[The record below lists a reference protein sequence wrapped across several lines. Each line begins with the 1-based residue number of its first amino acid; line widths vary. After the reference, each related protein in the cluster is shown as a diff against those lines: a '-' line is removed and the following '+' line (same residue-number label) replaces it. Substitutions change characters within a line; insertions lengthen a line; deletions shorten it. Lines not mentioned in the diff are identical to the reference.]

1 LIDFL
6 ERSVPDAAKHA
17 QANADALT
25 KLESVFLRIRCQPW
39 RRNRCGNQCGPRTG
53 VLSSHRL

>member
-6 ERSVPDAAKHA
+6 ERSVPDAAKNG

-25 KLESVFLRIRCQPW
+25 NSRQFFADSCQSW

-53 VLSSHRL
+53 VLSSQRL

>member
-1 LIDFL
+1 MPLLTNSRQFF
-6 ERSVPDAAKHA
+6 
-17 QANADALT
+17 ADT
-25 KLESVFLRIRCQPW
+25 CQHW

>member
-6 ERSVPDAAKHA
+6 ERSVPDAAKLA
-17 QANADALT
+17 ERTRKALT
-25 KLESVFLRIRCQPW
+25 NSRLFLADTCQQW
-39 RRNRCGNQCGPRTG
+39 QWNRCGNQCGPRTG

>member
-6 ERSVPDAAKHA
+6 ERSVPDAAKYG

-25 KLESVFLRIRCQPW
+25 SSRQFFAVSCQSGDGTVVGTSVVRAQVFL
-39 RRNRCGNQCGPRTG
+39 
-53 VLSSHRL
+53 VLSV

>member
-6 ERSVPDAAKHA
+6 ERSVPDAAKNG

-25 KLESVFLRIRCQPW
+25 NSRQFFVDSRQPGRDGTVVGTSVVLAQVFL
-39 RRNRCGNQCGPRTG
+39 
-53 VLSSHRL
+53 VLID